1 MSVPAAESCR
11 LYLISPERI
20 EHPALFANDLRA
32 ALDGGDVAAFQL
44 RLKGVDDDAIARA
57 ADTLRP
63 VCQQRDVAF
72 ILNDRPDLAVKLD

>member
-1 MSVPAAESCR
+1 MPAAESCR

-44 RLKGVDDDAIARA
+44 RLKSVDDDAIAKKN
-57 ADTLRP
+57 
-63 VCQQRDVAF
+63 QRSRYYAHK
-72 ILNDRPDLAVKLD
+72 NEKASYKT